1 MSAAVAPVSV
11 PSSNAANQKQQA
23 QQVAQ
28 LPQLPRSTSL
38 PSLSHPI
45 SIKYSF
51 RKVIGKGAYGTVWT
65 ARNKETQEKVAI
77 KKIGAR
83 NFDELILAK
92 RALRE
97 LLLVRHLNGNDN
109 VAEYIEAEGN
119 TMDPTYFNELYLVEG
134 LMEADLAQIIKSK
147 QQLSDQHHQY
157 FIYQILRGLKWMHSA
172 GIVHRDLKPGN
183 LLVNSDCELRI
194 CDFGL
199 ARGRPTTNAHLVQTE
214 YVATRYYR
222 APEVI
227 LSPKHYDKSL
237 DMWSVGCIFGE
248 LYVREVL
255 FKGKD
260 FVNQLQCIFDLLG
273 TPPDLAAMGLCSQK
287 VYKLIMSWRKRDKV
301 PLRTRFPA
309 ASAEGL
315 DLLEKLLTYSP
326 TARATAEDGLR
337 HPYLRAYHLE
347 DDEPSHPT
355 MFDFAFEEANDIPSI
370 KALIIKEIKNVKEA
384 NKRAAQQAERDR
396 QPLSPKVPMSP
407 RQTSHPP
414 QLPGVEE
421 RDMSAYEPDVTE
433 VHPPGGLEDELAEE
447 LASMSDMQ
455 ISA

>member
-1 MSAAVAPVSV
+1 MSVDVAPAPSAASG
-11 PSSNAANQKQQA
+11 
-23 QQVAQ
+23 
-28 LPQLPRSTSL
+28 LPRSTSL

-45 SIKYSF
+45 SVKYSF
-51 RKVIGKGAYGTVWT
+51 RKIIGKGAYGTVWT
-65 ARNKETQEKVAI
+65 ARNRETNDKVAI
-77 KKIGAR
+77 KKIGAK
-83 NFDELILAK
+83 NFEELILAK

-109 VAEYIEAEGN
+109 VAQFIEAETN
-119 TMDPTYFNELYLVEG
+119 TTDPQYINELYLVEG
-134 LMEADLAQIIKSK
+134 LMEADLAQIIKST
-147 QQLSDQHHQY
+147 QTLSDQHHQY

-199 ARGRPTTNAHLVQTE
+199 ARGRPTSNAHLVQTE

-248 LYVREVL
+248 LYIRQVL
-255 FKGKD
+255 FKGTD
-260 FVNQLQCIFDLLG
+260 FVNQLQRIFDLLG
-273 TPPDLAAMGLCSQK
+273 TPPDLAAMGLCSAK
-287 VYKLIMSWRKRDKV
+287 VYKLITSWKKREKV
-301 PLRTRFPA
+301 PLHEKFPN

-315 DLLEKLLTYSP
+315 HLLERLLTYSP
-326 TARATAEDGLR
+326 TERATAEEGLR
-337 HPYLRAYHLE
+337 HPYMRAYHLE

-370 KALIIKEIKNVKEA
+370 KALIIKEIQNQKDARKQEA
-384 NKRAAQQAERDR
+384 AAFAANSQMA
-396 QPLSPKVPMSP
+396 SPKAPMSP
-407 RQTSHPP
+407 RHTSQPP
-414 QLPGVEE
+414 QLPAVED
-421 RDMSAYEPDVTE
+421 RDMSQYEPEVTE
-433 VHPPGGLEDELAEE
+433 VHPAGGIEDEIDHL
-447 LASMSDMQ
+447 SDMS
-455 ISA
+455 IKDNAE